1 MDSGLTFEIATYKHR
16 IAVELLTMA
25 DQMKD
30 LNSLKFVV
38 YALEETQN
46 LTGGLSNTNSRILD
60 ELKRKLVA
68 KENYEMREK
77 IDQILNKEKKKK
89 ADEKSI
95 EVGMV
100 ISEVEEIM
108 GAPSEIISNDGNSAN
123 QLWIYRYQNGKEVL
137 LTFTNYKLFRI
148 EEQ

>member
-1 MDSGLTFEIATYKHR
+1 M
-16 IAVELLTMA
+16 
-25 DQMKD
+25 
-30 LNSLKFVV
+30 
-38 YALEETQN
+38 EETQN

-60 ELKRKLVA
+60 ELKRKLA
-68 KENYEMREK
+68 TKENYEMRKK
-77 IDQILNKEKKKK
+77 IDQILNKEKKEKE
-89 ADEKSI
+89 DEKSI

-108 GAPSEIISNDGNSAN
+108 GAPLEIISNDRNPAN